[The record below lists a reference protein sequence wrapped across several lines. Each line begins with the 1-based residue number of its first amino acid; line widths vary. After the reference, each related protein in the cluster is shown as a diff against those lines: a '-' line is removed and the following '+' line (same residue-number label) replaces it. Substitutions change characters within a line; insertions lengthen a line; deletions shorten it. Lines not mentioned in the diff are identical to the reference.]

1 MKIELENNKV
11 FFENKG
17 FKKEIHPFWLR
28 ERVSGDNFVDKATKQ
43 RLFDPTELKENIQ
56 INSMSLSN
64 DFLEITFDDG
74 VHTKLSIQNILKEF
88 SNINDVKHI
97 KKIKWDSSLKNFN
110 DFEFKED
117 FFEKE
122 EMYKAL
128 ISFYQYGFVIFK
140 KVPTKNNFIVNFAN
154 SIGSIRRT
162 NFGEFF
168 NVKSKPNPND
178 LAYTS
183 LPLAPHTDNPY
194 RNPVPC
200 IQILHCIENEVTG
213 GLSTL
218 VDGYTVTEKLKKD
231 FPKYYKILTEI
242 KVRFQFI
249 DQSVVLENWAEMI
262 QLDELGEFKQ
272 VRFSPRLDFV
282 PLIDKEKLELY
293 YSARKK
299 ISELYNSDDYRIEF
313 KLLPGDLLMMDNY
326 RLLHGRT
333 TYDANEGNRFLQ
345 GCYIDYDSTEGK
357 LKHLK
362 RKFNF

>member
-1 MKIELENNKV
+1 MKIELKDKKV
-11 FFENKG
+11 YFENQG
-17 FKKEIHPFWLR
+17 LKKEIHPFWLR
-28 ERVSGDNFVDKATKQ
+28 ERVNGDNFVDKATKQ
-43 RLFDPTELKENIQ
+43 RLFDPTELQNNIK
-56 INSMSLSN
+56 INSLNLSN
-64 DFLEITFDDG
+64 DYLEITFNDG
-74 VHTKLSIQNILKEF
+74 VNTKLAIQNILKEF
-88 SNINDVKHI
+88 SNINEVEYI

-110 DFEFKED
+110 NFEFKEN

-128 ISFYQYGFVIFK
+128 INFYQYGFVIFK

-200 IQILHCIENEVTG
+200 IQMLHCIENEVSG
-213 GLSTL
+213 GFSTL

-231 FPKYYKILTEI
+231 FPDYYKILVKI

-249 DQSVVLENWAEMI
+249 DQSVVLEDWAEMI
-262 QLDELGEFKQ
+262 QLDTGGNFKQ

-282 PLIDKEKLELY
+282 PLMDKEKLELY

-299 ISELYNSDDYRIEF
+299 ISELYNSDNYKIE
-313 KLLPGDLLMMDNY
+313 LLLLN
-326 RLLHGRT
+326 
-333 TYDANEGNRFLQ
+333 
-345 GCYIDYDSTEGK
+345 
-357 LKHLK
+357 
-362 RKFNF
+362 FNV

>member
-1 MKIELENNKV
+1 
-11 FFENKG
+11 
-17 FKKEIHPFWLR
+17 
-28 ERVSGDNFVDKATKQ
+28 
-43 RLFDPTELKENIQ
+43 
-56 INSMSLSN
+56 
-64 DFLEITFDDG
+64 
-74 VHTKLSIQNILKEF
+74 
-88 SNINDVKHI
+88 
-97 KKIKWDSSLKNFN
+97 
-110 DFEFKED
+110 
-117 FFEKE
+117 
-122 EMYKAL
+122 MYKAL
-128 ISFYQYGFVIFK
+128 INFYEYGFVIFK
-140 KVPTKNNFIVNFAN
+140 KVPTQNNFIVNFAN

-168 NVKSKPNPND
+168 NVESKPNPND

-200 IQILHCIENEVTG
+200 IQMLHCIKNEVSG

-218 VDGYTVTEKLKKD
+218 VDGFTVSEKLKKD
-231 FPKYYKILTEI
+231 FYNYYKILTEI

-249 DQSVVLENWAEMI
+249 DSSVVLEDWAEMI
-262 QLDELGEFKQ
+262 QLDENGKFKQ

-299 ISELYNSDDYRIEF
+299 ISELYNSDIFRIEF
-313 KLLPGDLLMMDNY
+313 KLKSGDLLMMDNH